1 MCFYPKDGWESRWVK
16 SEWKKDE
23 NLAGEWNYTSG
34 QWNGD
39 ANDKGKLNCYV
50 EKPFIIIVAA
60 FAGVYF

>member
-1 MCFYPKDGWESRWVK
+1 MIVKDGWESRWVK

-39 ANDKGKLNCYV
+39 ANDKGNVNFSEVLLFCKG
-50 EKPFIIIVAA
+50 FT
-60 FAGVYF
+60 FH

>member
-1 MCFYPKDGWESRWVK
+1 MVNNTKDGWESRWVK

-50 EKPFIIIVAA
+50 EKPFIIVAA